1 MIIGVNFI
9 QHSRKKNN
17 IHRKNR
23 TYYFKTR
30 FVYSKSMVANLQNS
44 IIWIL
49 AKRPADLRHPKE
61 YPQIVQI
68 TEVIKN
74 NDWVAAHPDR
84 HLNSLSTLSFMRL
97 SPTVTKRFSFNHNG
111 ELNAPTIK
119 DGFKV
124 IDHDYNLIFNQA
136 KPDD

>member
-9 QHSRKKNN
+9 EHSRKKNS
-17 IHRKNR
+17 IHRKKR

-30 FVYSKSMVANLQNS
+30 FVYSKSMVENLQNS

-49 AKRPADLRHPKE
+49 AKRPADPRHPKK

-74 NDWVAAHPDR
+74 NDWITAHPDR
-84 HLNSLSTLSFMRL
+84 HSNS
-97 SPTVTKRFSFNHNG
+97 
-111 ELNAPTIK
+111 
-119 DGFKV
+119 
-124 IDHDYNLIFNQA
+124 
-136 KPDD
+136 